1 MRFTRLCSSALAACA
16 ILLPGAVHAQEY
28 PNRAVKMIVP
38 FPPGGTTDVIARLLG
53 PALSKDL
60 GQPLVIDNRGGAG
73 GTIGADLAAKSPAD
87 GYTILL
93 YHIGITYAPALYKTL
108 PFDPVK
114 DFAPISLTGSAP
126 SALVVPASLPAA
138 NLQEFIALAKARP
151 GALNYGSAGI
161 GTSGHLA
168 AELLGSLAGVKFTH
182 VPYKGGGPA
191 VTATMAGE
199 VQFMVE
205 TAGSIVPHVKSG
217 RLRALGTTGAKRT
230 PSMPEAPTI
239 SEAGLKDYVYSTWY
253 GLWAPAGTPPA
264 IVSKLSQ
271 SVRKVLAQDDTR
283 AAFANAGVDPE
294 TSTPERFAEI
304 VRSDVAKWT
313 RIIKEAGITPQ

>member
-1 MRFTRLCSSALAACA
+1 MRLKRLWFAALLFA
-16 ILLPGAVHAQEY
+16 GAVQAQEY
-28 PNRAVKMIVP
+28 PNRPVKMVVP
-38 FPPGGTTDVIARLLG
+38 FPPGGTTDVIARLLA
-53 PALSKDL
+53 PALAKDL
-60 GQPLVIDNRGGAG
+60 GQPVIIDNRGGAG
-73 GTIGADLAAKSPAD
+73 GTIGADIVAKSPPD
-87 GYTILL
+87 GYSILL
-93 YHIGITYAPALYKTL
+93 FHIGITYAPALYKTL
-108 PFDPVK
+108 PFDPVR

-126 SALVVPASLPAA
+126 SALVVPASLQAA
-138 NLQEFIALAKARP
+138 SLAEFIALAKAKP

-191 VTATMAGE
+191 VTATIAGE

-217 RLRALGTTGAKRT
+217 RLRALGTTGPKRT
-230 PSMPEAPTI
+230 PSMPDAPTI

-264 IVSKLSQ
+264 IVAKLSQ

-294 TSTPERFAEI
+294 TSTPERFAEV
-304 VRSDVAKWT
+304 VRGDVSKWT

>member
-1 MRFTRLCSSALAACA
+1 MQIGRLWLAA
-16 ILLPGAVHAQEY
+16 LLLAGAAQAQEF
-28 PNRAVKMIVP
+28 PTRPVRMIVP
-38 FPPGGTTDVIARLLG
+38 FPPGGTTDVIARLVG

-60 GQPLVIDNRGGAG
+60 GQPVVIDNRGGAG
-73 GTIGADLAAKSPAD
+73 GTIGADIAAKSPAD

-114 DFAPISLTGSAP
+114 DFTPVSLTGSAP

-138 NLQEFIALAKARP
+138 NLQEFIALAKAKP

-191 VTATMAGE
+191 VTATIAGE

-217 RLRALGTTGAKRT
+217 RLRALGTTGAK
-230 PSMPEAPTI
+230 SFA
-239 SEAGLKDYVYSTWY
+239 
-253 GLWAPAGTPPA
+253 
-264 IVSKLSQ
+264 VSNG
-271 SVRKVLAQDDTR
+271 SVR
-283 AAFANAGVDPE
+283 
-294 TSTPERFAEI
+294 
-304 VRSDVAKWT
+304 
-313 RIIKEAGITPQ
+313 